1 MSDLT
6 LTLIQTSLYWQDAAQ
21 NRKMFSKLFA
31 TITHPTDAVLLPE
44 MFSTGFSMDT
54 SLAETM
60 DGETV
65 LWMKQQAALMKVPV
79 AGSVMI
85 REDNRVMNR
94 FVWMNPDGSFQH
106 YDKRH
111 LFRMGDEHTHFTA
124 GAKQLTIEYKG
135 WRLRPI
141 VCYDLRFPVWIRR
154 TPQHDYDVL
163 LAVANWPQRREHH
176 WRALLQARA
185 IENQSYVVAVNRVGT
200 DGKGVDHSGYSGL
213 ISPKGDWECE
223 LIQDVCVQNIT
234 LRKKELIG
242 WRTDFPAWQ
251 DADEFSLS

>member
-6 LTLIQTSLYWQDAAQ
+6 LTLIQTSLHWQQAAQ
-21 NRKMFSKLFA
+21 NREMFSSLFA
-31 TITHPTDAVLLPE
+31 TINHPTDAVLLPE

-60 DGETV
+60 EGETV
-65 LWMKQQAALMKVPV
+65 LWMKQQAALLNVPV

-85 REDNRVMNR
+85 REKEQVVNR
-94 FVWMNPDGSFQH
+94 FIWMQPDGSVQY

-124 GAKQLTIEYKG
+124 GSEQQTIEYKG
-135 WRLRPI
+135 WKLRLL

-154 TPQHDYDVL
+154 TPQQDYDAL
-163 LAVANWPQRREHH
+163 LIVANWPQRREHH

-185 IENQSYVVAVNRVGT
+185 IENQSYVVAVNRVGA

-213 ISPKGDWECE
+213 ISPKGEWECE
-223 LIQDVCVQNIT
+223 LIHEVCVRNVT
-234 LRKKELIG
+234 LRKQEVID

-251 DADEFSLS
+251 DADDFSLS